1 MMLSKVVSMS
11 RLSGR
16 LVAVVGLL
24 VVLLSACS
32 TSGGP
37 IEWRDADIALPAGWI
52 EIDRS
57 ENHLLVGDGL
67 PPEEPGT
74 RGELDVAMQVTV
86 EPGTTADDW
95 RRFVVDEGA
104 TLEVD
109 EAISVGGA
117 PATMIQFS
125 FTTNGVPTRE
135 RVIVIPSRQLVLLQQ
150 PVPLQTDT
158 DGPERFLERLE
169 EFDALLDGI
178 SFGAPEGYLDGD
190 R

>member
-1 MMLSKVVSMS
+1 MS
-11 RLSGR
+11 ARRS
-16 LVAVVGLL
+16 L
-24 VVLLSACS
+24 VVVLALLGLLLSACS
-32 TSGGP
+32 SSGGP
-37 IEWRDADIALPAGWI
+37 VAWRDADFALPAGWI

-57 ENHLLVGDGL
+57 ENHLLLGDGL
-67 PPEEPGT
+67 PPEEPGV

-86 EPGTTADDW
+86 EPGASADDW
-95 RRFVVDEGA
+95 RRFVADEGA
-104 TLEVD
+104 TLEID
-109 EAISVGGA
+109 EAVSVGGA

-158 DGPERFLERLE
+158 DGPERFLERLD

-178 SFGAPEGYLDGD
+178 SFGAPEGYLDD
-190 R
+190 